1 VCDAVKPVSLRF
13 QSPSEP
19 SLGLHALAWGDPSKP
34 LVVLLH
40 GGGANAWWWA
50 HIAPALCDRFRLV
63 ALDFRGHGASDH
75 PEELVPGAFDADV
88 EALLTH
94 LDRSAVRLV
103 GHSMGARV
111 ALDCAARRAPMPG
124 RPQIRGLAMLDL
136 ARGGSKRVGRR
147 ARLALAL
154 RRSYASRED
163 AIERFRFVPAA
174 EHVDEALRRSIAS
187 RSLVEEADGRY
198 GYNFDPR
205 WFGLPSR
212 PRPDFADISCP
223 ALLIRGE
230 ESTLL
235 PREAAE
241 ESVRALPQGKL
252 VEIAGAGHHVHLDR
266 PGPTIDALREFLGP
280 LA

>member
-1 VCDAVKPVSLRF
+1 MCGAVEPVSLRF
-13 QSPSEP
+13 QSPKEP
-19 SLGLHALAWGDPSKP
+19 EIHLHALSWGVPEAP

-40 GGGANAWWWA
+40 GGGANAWWWN
-50 HIAPALCDRFRLV
+50 HLAPSFASRFHLV

-88 EALLTH
+88 EALLQH
-94 LDRSAVRLV
+94 LGRSSVVLI

-111 ALDCAARRAPMPG
+111 ALDCTARHART
-124 RPQIRGLAMLDL
+124 RDVEVRGLALIDL
-136 ARGGSKRVGRR
+136 ARGGSKKVGRR

-154 RRSYASRED
+154 RRTYETRED

-174 EHVDEALRRSIAS
+174 EHVDPELRRQIAAH
-187 RSLVEEADGRY
+187 SLIQEPDGRY

-212 PRPDFADISCP
+212 PRPDFADIPCP
-223 ALLIRGE
+223 TLLIRGE

-235 PREAAE
+235 PAEAAE
-241 ESVRALPQGKL
+241 DTARALPEGRL
-252 VEIAGAGHHVHLDR
+252 VEIPGAGHHVQLDR
-266 PGPTIDALREFLGP
+266 PAATIEALADFLEP
-280 LA
+280 FA